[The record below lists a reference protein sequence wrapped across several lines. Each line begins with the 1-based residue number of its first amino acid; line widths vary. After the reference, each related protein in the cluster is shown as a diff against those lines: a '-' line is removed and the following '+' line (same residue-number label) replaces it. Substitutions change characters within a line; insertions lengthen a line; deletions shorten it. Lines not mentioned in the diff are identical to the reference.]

1 MAQFEVSERSSRV
14 NSMTGTAST
23 EVPIPMT
30 ASRGGFGPVLSISYD
45 SGSKNEPFGFGWQLN
60 APSITW
66 KTDKGLPQYL
76 DKKKCDCFIIGGSE
90 DLKPI
95 LSYDNDQSGS
105 FVRIERWTQCNNLEV
120 HWRIPTGNKTRQRN
134 RDIQHLRRCQPPTQV
149 HGHVK
154 NVQTSPRKQSPERD
168 RKCRRLQNLHYAYDA
183 IGNVT
188 HIHDGAQDTIYSRDK
203 KVDRSSDYVYDA
215 TYRLIEATGKEGLGQ
230 VNPNTAAPAIR
241 SQEPLSTDH
250 VHDDGSMARTT
261 QGTAR
266 GRKETAAKVGTGVVD
281 TAIEFVPSAAASLAR
296 SGLKLLSKADGA
308 LEKTGPAPSE
318 GGAALKRTARSR
330 QPTS

>member
-30 ASRGGFGPVLSISYD
+30 ASRGGFGPVLSIFYD

-95 LSYDNDQSGS
+95 LSYDNDQS
-105 FVRIERWTQCNNLEV
+105 
-120 HWRIPTGNKTRQRN
+120 
-134 RDIQHLRRCQPPTQV
+134 PPTQV

-188 HIHDGAQDTIYSRDK
+188 HIHDGAQDTIYSRNK

-250 VHDDGSMARTT
+250 VHDDGSMARYVEGYKYGSTGDCLRLRHDTRATQRQRQRAPSERPHTTSTT

-281 TAIEFVPSAAASLAR
+281 TAIEIVPSAAASLAR

-308 LEKTGPAPSE
+308 LEKTGPVPSE
-318 GGAALKRTARSR
+318 GGAALKRTAQSR